1 LRKQWAVFIK
11 WLNMNESILKALM
24 RLFAI
29 VANVDRSGHSEN
41 ERSIVHDYLELH
53 YSNEIV
59 QNYLRYFDD
68 KVKFYHPEQSYSNK
82 HETIKQDILNE
93 NVVVDLCSQINEE
106 LNQEQRIIVLIYLL
120 DFINRGDA
128 LTEKELKFVT
138 LVAAQLKIRKDE
150 FLNAQ
155 SFTFNNLEEITE
167 DDRLLFIDAKDSS
180 DNPKIKHF
188 PNEKMEGR
196 IVVLHLPSTDT
207 YVFRYYGHLSM
218 FINGH
223 NIKPNRSYIW
233 SVGSVIK
240 NAKTGSIY
248 FSRMSGRFI
257 QAKVESKFVFEAD
270 NIEYSY
276 RNSTNGVKRFS
287 FTEDSGRLIGI
298 IGGSGSGKSTLL
310 NLLNGNLK
318 PRRGSIRINGFDI
331 HEHKEELK
339 GVIGYVPQDDLLIK
353 ELTVFQNLYYNAK
366 LCFRDYNEEQIVK
379 VVERA
384 LVDFDLIEARDL
396 NVGDAFTTILSG
408 GQRKRLNIA
417 LELIREPSIL
427 FVDEP
432 TSGLSS
438 ADSEKIITLLKRQA
452 LKGKLVITNIHQPS
466 SDVYKM
472 LDKLLVIDQ
481 GGRVIFYGNPITAIT
496 YFKHA
501 SHYPD
506 ADESEC
512 PSCGNINSEEILRI
526 VEARVVDTNGR
537 LTRKRKTSPEEWY
550 QKYMREIDVD
560 VQKTQREH
568 DSTVPRNNFKIP
580 NHFKQFKI
588 YLKRDIIAKFHNKQY
603 MLLWMSEAPLL
614 AFILAFF
621 TKKYTFVDGVPR
633 YIFGENPNIPA
644 FLFMAVIVALFL
656 GMVISAEEIFKD
668 RKILKREKF
677 LNLSRSSYLFSKI
690 SVLFLISAIQAI
702 VFVIIGNLMLDIK
715 GMMFEYWLILFT
727 VSCCANL
734 IGLNISSG
742 LNSVVTIYVMVPII
756 LVPQLMF
763 SGVVVDFDKM
773 HDKIASDKNVPII
786 GDIMTSRWAYEALMV
801 EQFKANR
808 YERIFYDAE
817 QMDKH
822 ATYYRSYALPKL
834 HNMTEECLALNVDT
848 ANPKLKLKLQTI
860 RKEVYKICV
869 DLNWSL
875 PSVYDSINNKYY
887 TVKVAKSLNQFFDIA
902 NRSYVKQ
909 YNVAVTQRDSLY
921 DMMVNKLGGEEKFNK
936 FKQRYHNKQLASVV
950 TNEKELMEL
959 TEQKG
964 ELVPLK
970 DAVYRIPES
979 RNGRAHFYAPVKR
992 IFNLHISTFWFNV
1005 LFIWLTS
1012 GIFLIILYYDI
1023 LKKIITYFEIVRL
1036 NRYNRR
1042 RFVRLRNIAEE
1053 TQAQARKITVQESK
1067 KIFGHNR

>member
-1 LRKQWAVFIK
+1 
-11 WLNMNESILKALM
+11 MNESILKALM

-29 VANVDRSGHSEN
+29 VADVDRSGHSEN
-41 ERSIVHDYLELH
+41 ERGIVRDYLDLH

-59 QNYLRYFDD
+59 QKYLLYFDEQ
-68 KVKFYHPEQSYSNK
+68 VRFYHPEQMYLNDN
-82 HETIKQDILNE
+82 EARKQHNLNE
-93 NVVVDLCSQINEE
+93 NIIVKLCSQINEE
-106 LNQEQRIIVLIYLL
+106 LDQEQRVIVLIYLL

-128 LTEKELKFVT
+128 LTGKELKFVT
-138 LVAAQLKIRKDE
+138 TVASQLKIKVDE
-150 FLNAQ
+150 YEDAQ
-155 SFTFNNLEEITE
+155 SFTFNNLDEITHE
-167 DDRLLFIDAKDSS
+167 DRLLFIDSNESS
-180 DNPKIKHF
+180 GDPKIKHF

-207 YVFRYYGHLSM
+207 YIFRYYGHLTL

-240 NAKTGSIY
+240 NSKTGSIY
-248 FSRMSGRFI
+248 FSRMAGRFI
-257 QAKVESKFVFEAD
+257 QANVENKFVFEAD

-276 RNSTNGVKRFS
+276 RNSNNGVKRFS
-287 FTEDSGRLIGI
+287 LSEESGRLIGI

-310 NLLNGNLK
+310 NVLNGNLK
-318 PRRGSIRINGFDI
+318 PRKGAIRINGIDI
-331 HEHKEELK
+331 HEHKDDLK

-353 ELTVFQNLYYNAK
+353 ELTVYQNLYYNAK
-366 LCFRDYNEEQIVK
+366 LCFRDYYEEEINI

-384 LVDFDLIEARDL
+384 LVDFDLVEARDL

-408 GQRKRLNIA
+408 GQRKRLNMA

-472 LDKLLVIDQ
+472 LDKLLVMDQ

-501 SHYPD
+501 SHYAD

-512 PSCGNINSEEILRI
+512 LNCGNINSEEILRI

-568 DSTVPRNNFKIP
+568 DSSVPRNNFKIP
-580 NHFKQFKI
+580 SHLRQFRI
-588 YLKRDIIAKFHNKQY
+588 YLERDVLAKFHNKQY
-603 MLLWMSEAPLL
+603 LLLNALEAPLL

-621 TKKYTFVDGVPR
+621 TKKYTYIDGIPR

-644 FLFMAVIVALFL
+644 FLFMAVIVSLFL

-668 RKILKREKF
+668 RKILKREQF

-690 SVLFLISAIQAI
+690 SVLFAISAIQAI
-702 VFVIIGNLMLDIK
+702 IFVIIGNLMLDIK
-715 GMMFEYWLILFT
+715 GMVFEYWLILFT
-727 VSCCANL
+727 ASCWANL
-734 IGLNISSG
+734 VGLNISSG

-756 LVPQLMF
+756 LVPQLLF

-773 HDKIASDKNVPII
+773 HDKIASDKNVPVI
-786 GDIMTSRWAYEALMV
+786 GDVMTSRWAYEALMV
-801 EQFKANR
+801 TQFKDNR
-808 YERIFYDAE
+808 FEHIFYDAE
-817 QMDKH
+817 QMIKH
-822 ATYYRSYALPKL
+822 TTYYRSYALPKIKSIV
-834 HNMTEECLALNVDT
+834 NECNTLKKDSNNKKL
-848 ANPKLKLKLQTI
+848 PLKLHTI
-860 RKEVYKICV
+860 QKEIQKICT

-875 PSVYDSINNKYY
+875 PTVYDSITPSVYTTTVANSINK
-887 TVKVAKSLNQFFDIA
+887 FIDIA
-902 NRSYVKQ
+902 NYNYVKH
-909 YNVAVTQRDSLY
+909 YNEAINQRDSKY
-921 DMMVNKLGGEEKFNK
+921 EQFVKKLGSEEKFNN
-936 FKQRYHNKQLASVV
+936 FKQRYYNKQLASVV
-950 TNEKELMEL
+950 TNEKEMMEL
-959 TEQKG
+959 IEQNG

-970 DAVYRIPES
+970 DAIYRNPDS
-979 RNGRAHFYAPVKR
+979 KNGRAHFYAPVKS
-992 IFNLHISTFWFNV
+992 IYALSIPTFWFNA
-1005 LFIWLTS
+1005 LAIWFFS
-1012 GIFLIILYYDI
+1012 GILFAILYYDI
-1023 LKKIITYFEIVRL
+1023 LRKIIVYFETMRL

-1042 RFVRLRNIAEE
+1042 RFVRLRTIAEE
-1053 TQAQARKITVQESK
+1053 SQARKIKAEQK
-1067 KIFGHNR
+1067 K